1 MEEPEMKFSATS
13 VMLPHLDL
21 PQTCGLLSD
30 LGYDGIELRVRR
42 LPPERAQEDPSP
54 WGRHLTDLS
63 PDNIVARA
71 NEVKSCLAGH
81 GLGVAAF
88 ASACD
93 ASDLDHVKLLVE
105 GALAVESPCIR
116 LGCRRYDGTV
126 NYHEV
131 YSEAVEHYR
140 GALEITSAASVKV
153 VVEMHGGTIHPSA
166 SLAHRIVSHFDPA
179 HIGVVYD
186 PQNMV
191 KDGFETIQLAVEV
204 LGPYLAHAHV
214 GGHRPEPGERDA
226 SGTLQWAWSGCPMR
240 EGLYDYPE
248 MFRHLR
254 ESGYDGYIS
263 VEDFRGDCS
272 PEERLEDAI
281 TYLRSL

>member
-1 MEEPEMKFSATS
+1 MKFSATS

-21 PQTCGLLSD
+21 PQTCALLNN
-30 LGYDGIELRVRR
+30 LGYDGVELRVRR
-42 LPPERAQEDPSP
+42 LPAERAQEEPSS

-71 NEVKSCLAGH
+71 DEVTSCLSEH
-81 GLGVAAF
+81 GLAVVAF

-93 ASDLDHVKLLVE
+93 ASDLDQVKLLVE
-105 GALAVESPCIR
+105 GALAVGSPCIR
-116 LGCRRYDGTV
+116 LGCRRYDGTM
-126 NYHEV
+126 NYHDV
-131 YSEAVEHYR
+131 YAEAVEHYAR
-140 GALEITSAASVKV
+140 ALEITSTAGVKV

-166 SLAHRIVSHFDPA
+166 TLAYRIVSNFDPA

-191 KDGFETIQLAVEV
+191 KDGYETIQLAVEV
-204 LGPYLAHAHV
+204 LGQYLTHAHV
-214 GGHRPEPGERDA
+214 GGHRPDPGERDD
-226 SGTLQWAWSGCPMR
+226 SGALQWVWSGCSMR

-248 MFRHLR
+248 MFRRLR
-254 ESGYDGYIS
+254 ESGYSGFIS